1 MIVNSAFDIYQMD
14 SIFVVI
20 LYQGHTKIASQIWE
34 KVSLNCE
41 APHANRYGDP
51 GKPRQRCTCKV
62 LRCVLVEALQMPQHP
77 LWSLIDIILA
87 NLNCCAVVNCPL
99 KKGKPMSE
107 DKINIGLP
115 TGYLNRR

>member
-1 MIVNSAFDIYQMD
+1 MRPRT
-14 SIFVVI
+14 
-20 LYQGHTKIASQIWE
+20 LIATGTPENLASG
-34 KVSLNCE
+34 V
-41 APHANRYGDP
+41 
-51 GKPRQRCTCKV
+51 TCKV

>member
-51 GKPRQRCTCKV
+51 GKPRQRCYLQGPAVRSCRSSANASTSIVELDRHNSRKPKL
-62 LRCVLVEALQMPQHP
+62 LRCRQLSP
-77 LWSLIDIILA
+77 
-87 NLNCCAVVNCPL
+87 
-99 KKGKPMSE
+99 
-107 DKINIGLP
+107 
-115 TGYLNRR
+115 